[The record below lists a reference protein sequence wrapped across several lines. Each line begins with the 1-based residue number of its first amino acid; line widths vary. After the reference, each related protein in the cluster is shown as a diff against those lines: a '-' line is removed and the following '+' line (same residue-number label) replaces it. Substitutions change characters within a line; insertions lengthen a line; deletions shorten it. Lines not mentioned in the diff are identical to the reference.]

1 VAAPP
6 ATGLQRLSAQS
17 RVNFWRS
24 LQTLNLSR
32 VVIAVV
38 LLAYLSLGSGAHH
51 FIQNEICLIY
61 LALALGFALLALYG
75 QRRFLLQLSAQIG
88 LDIVIISL
96 LYLYAGGARSALAML
111 YLFPLAG
118 VAILAPLSLAL
129 LCAALV
135 SLFLLAEGLYQVL
148 MLENEMA
155 LMQAG
160 LYGAALFALVLVV
173 SKMAARLIKQEEL
186 AVQRGCALAI
196 EQAINALVMADIEDG
211 IVVVDQAGCVM
222 TVNPAATQMLG
233 PIPPG
238 VALSDQPRLQS
249 IARAHAHWLA
259 DASQSFVLV
268 AVKGQDQGA
277 WREAARLKLHFAA
290 ADTAALA
297 AQRCVIFLQDV
308 TAIENQAQQLK
319 LAAMGRL
326 TASIAHEVRNPLSA
340 IGHATALLGEDM
352 SSAPQLRLLKI
363 VRDNVARV
371 NRMVEDILQLS
382 RKVQPHNGPLNL
394 GPFLAEL
401 KTEFQEIHALAPD
414 IIALEQAGPA
424 TVGFDPLHLREIVL
438 NLLSNAVRHAS
449 GSPASVRLT
458 VLCEAG
464 AGIALQVQDDG
475 VAISSQVR
483 SHLFEPF
490 YTRANQGGAPGL
502 GLGLYV
508 ARELC
513 LNNGALLDYEY
524 RCDDGQAGG
533 RFVVTFG
540 SGSRVSGS
548 RVSGSRVAGPGPCR

>member
-1 VAAPP
+1 MSALS
-6 ATGLQRLSAQS
+6 ATGLQGLSAQS
-17 RVNFWRS
+17 RASFWRS
-24 LQTLNLSR
+24 LQTLNFSR

-51 FIQNEICLIY
+51 AVQHDICLVY
-61 LALALGFALLALYG
+61 LALAIVFALLALYSRHG
-75 QRRFLLQLSAQIG
+75 FLLQLSAQVA
-88 LDIVIISL
+88 LDIVVISL
-96 LYLYAGGARSALAML
+96 LYLHAGGARSALAIL

-118 VAILAPLSLAL
+118 VAILAPLLLAL

-135 SLFLLAEGLYQVL
+135 SLFLLAEGMYQFL
-148 MLENEMA
+148 MLESDMA

-160 LYGAALFALVLVV
+160 LYGGALFALVLVA
-173 SKMAARLIKQEEL
+173 SKMAARLIGQQEL

-196 EQAINALVMADIEDG
+196 EQAINALVMADIDDG

-222 TVNPAATQMLG
+222 AVNPAATQMLG
-233 PIPPG
+233 LIEPG
-238 VALSDQPRLQS
+238 CALSDQPGLQP

-259 DASQSFVLV
+259 DASRSAMLV
-268 AVKGQDQGA
+268 TVRSHDKGGR
-277 WREAARLKLHFAA
+277 REAAHLKLRFAA

-340 IGHATALLGEDM
+340 IGQATALLGEDLN
-352 SSAPQLRLLKI
+352 SPLQLRLLKI

-382 RKVQPHNGPLNL
+382 RKVQPHNGPLSL
-394 GPFLAEL
+394 VPFLAEL
-401 KTEFQEIHALAPD
+401 KTEFQEVHALAPD
-414 IIALEQAGPA
+414 LILFEHTGAA

-449 GSPASVRLT
+449 GSPACVRLT
-458 VLCEAG
+458 LLCEAG
-464 AGIALQVQDDG
+464 VGIALQVQDDG
-475 VAISSQVR
+475 VAISPQVR
-483 SHLFEPF
+483 AHLFEPF
-490 YTRANQGGAPGL
+490 YTTSIQGAAPGL

-513 LNNGALLDYEY
+513 LNNGALLDYAY
-524 RCDDGQAGG
+524 RCDGAQAGG

-540 SGSRVSGS
+540 SVSRVM
-548 RVSGSRVAGPGPCR
+548 PLN